1 MDNGLKASYNLGQLF
16 AIFMPQF
23 LKENISGNRN
33 YLLPVYK
40 YS

>member
-16 AIFMPQF
+16 EFFMPQV
-23 LKENISGNRN
+23 LKENICGNKN